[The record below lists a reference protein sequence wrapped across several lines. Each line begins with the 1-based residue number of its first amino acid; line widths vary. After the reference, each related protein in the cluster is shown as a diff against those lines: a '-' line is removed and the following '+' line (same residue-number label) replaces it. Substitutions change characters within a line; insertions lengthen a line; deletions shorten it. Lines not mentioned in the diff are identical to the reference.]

1 VSERGAKTGYMVSTG
16 TPMART
22 WSPTVRW
29 GRTKRNTATVLLG
42 TLIVAFTL
50 LVPSLPLPGA
60 GGTPAARPGP
70 HPGSVAAG
78 VRPDRM
84 PSPATS
90 NPFSE
95 IANGPGTGFTVAVT
109 AGDTLMVGYGGTY
122 GNLVS
127 DSQVNSWNA
136 EVTYASAGQYVENT
150 TVRSTGT
157 DTITIEYVPFAQ
169 YEPGWAIEVG
179 PASAGK
185 LLASGTNYATLINPG
200 ALTVAS
206 IALLYGWNAG
216 GTIPSSGGTAW
227 NVTSS
232 GSSVYGHPTLW
243 AQNVSANNNPGL
255 EMNNTLSYGGQQY
268 DLWLEIPS
276 QGHVPPAPTGL
287 VISGIGYH
295 RATATW
301 TNPSG
306 TVLNDTAYLCNTTA
320 TCPATLWANS
330 TSGPATTFTWIGLA
344 IDHTYG
350 VAISAWNST
359 GQSAKVWTNFT
370 TLSYPT
376 PAAPTAL
383 TVEPYSSNPTTDL
396 ELTWTNP
403 STGGLV
409 DDNTSAWIGATS
421 CAGMPST
428 ESQGPATNVSE
439 LSIWYG
445 LTPQTPYSFEV
456 AVNNSTGWSQHTAC
470 VTNWTTPLAPTGLM
484 NTTLSFTSIDLSWT
498 NPGSGVGLV
507 NDTVYWEVGSS
518 CSGTNSANST
528 TGAASSYFLMDLP
541 AGTTLA
547 ISVTAW
553 DQGGQ
558 SAQSNCLVLMTYS
571 YPPPTASSMDIFPLI
586 CLAIIAAIIVYA
598 VNKRKKQG
606 QWWG

>member
-1 VSERGAKTGYMVSTG
+1 M
-16 TPMART
+16 
-22 WSPTVRW
+22 
-29 GRTKRNTATVLLG
+29 
-42 TLIVAFTL
+42 
-50 LVPSLPLPGA
+50 
-60 GGTPAARPGP
+60 PGP
-70 HPGSVAAG
+70 
-78 VRPDRM
+78 
-84 PSPATS
+84 AT
-90 NPFSE
+90 NPFTQV
-95 IANGPGTGFTVAVT
+95 ANSTAGFGDITITVT
-109 AGDTLMVGYGGTY
+109 AHDVLYVFDFEPGGVPASISDTQSNVFNPVQSATGGAC
-122 GNLVS
+122 S
-127 DSQVNSWNA
+127 DC
-136 EVTYASAGQYVENT
+136 EGLFNT
-150 TVRSTGT
+150 TVKSSGS
-157 DTITIEYVPFAQ
+157 DTISLHGGGDTGIALETAN
-169 YEPGWAIEVG
+169 AT
-179 PASAGK
+179 AT
-185 LLASGTNYATLINPG
+185 LASGDG
-200 ALTVAS
+200 S
-206 IALLYGWNAG
+206 G
-216 GTIPSSGGTAW
+216 GSPAYPSSLPKGSIGILGAAKVGSLHCPSDAGSSW
-227 NVTSS
+227 NVSCDQS
-232 GSSVYGHPTLW
+232 FPYSQAASVW
-243 AQNVSANNNPGL
+243 SQNVSSGASPEFMMNGTVSGVFLWAEIGL
-255 EMNNTLSYGGQQY
+255 QS
-268 DLWLEIPS
+268 
-276 QGHVPPAPTGL
+276 HVPPAPTGL

-409 DDNTSAWIGATS
+409 DDNTSAWLGATS

-428 ESQGPATNVSE
+428 ESRGPATHVSE

-571 YPPPTASSMDIFPLI
+571 YPPPPTASSMDIFPLI